1 MRQSSKIIVLVLTL
15 AFPVLVYVFLKS
27 FGENRFN
34 LPIYYSEAPETEFCD
49 GMSFPHTVEVNS
61 IDFSAEQATLIF
73 FATNTQS
80 DDIQELLR
88 VANKYNQVQVVL
100 LSDQQL
106 ISDEYLPIGLE
117 SDKFMHV
124 VDCELLMNGE
134 LDAELPISEKAI
146 LVDSNGQ
153 IRGYYQ
159 TTELDDLDRL
169 EVELDIL
176 IMEDDYEG

>member
-1 MRQSSKIIVLVLTL
+1 MKQSSKIIVLVLTL
-15 AFPVLVYVFLKS
+15 AFPVLVYLFLKS

-34 LPIYYSEAPETEFCD
+34 LPVYYSEASVTEFCNE
-49 GMSFPHTVEVNS
+49 MSFPHTVEVS
-61 IDFSAEQATLIF
+61 LIDFSAEQATLIF

-88 VANKYNQVQVVL
+88 VADKYNQVQIVL

-106 ISDEYLPIGLE
+106 MGDKFLPIGLE
-117 SDKFMHV
+117 SDEFIHV
-124 VDCELLMNGE
+124 VDCELIMNGE
-134 LDAELPISEKAI
+134 LDPELPINEKAV
-146 LVDSNGQ
+146 LVDSNGY

-176 IMEDDYEG
+176 LMEDDYEG

>member
-15 AFPVLVYVFLKS
+15 AFPVLVYLFLKS

-49 GMSFPHTVEVNS
+49 EMTFPHRAEVDA
-61 IDFSAEQATLIF
+61 IDFSEGQATLIF
-73 FATNTQS
+73 FSANIQS
-80 DDIQELLR
+80 DDIQELFR
-88 VANKYNQVQVVL
+88 VAAKYNQVQLVL

-106 ISDEYLPIGLE
+106 TGDGFLLVGLE
-117 SDKFMHV
+117 RSQYLHV
-124 VDCELLMNGE
+124 ADCELIMNGE
-134 LDAELPISEKAI
+134 LDAALPLNEKAV

-176 IMEDDYEG
+176 LMENDYAG